1 MSTGRVWSGLVVAL
15 VGLGGCASAEPEA
28 DVSWREPAR
37 YAYTLESS
45 CGERALIGVFR
56 ISVEGGRVVDAE
68 GLDKSA
74 ERTVESAAA
83 GVVPTLGELVEEL
96 NVARRERIAGGD
108 ELEIAAERADGSL
121 RRWTPIWVV
130 TADGQVF
137 VRTWHRRETGWYG
150 DAVRS
155 RRARI
160 RAGGLE
166 ADVVVNDVGAEGRAA
181 VDDAYRAKYGRYGNG
196 SVGPMVAEAAAVSTL
211 RLDPNRGV

>member
-28 DVSWREPAR
+28 DVSWREPAK

-96 NVARRERIAGGD
+96 NVARRE
-108 ELEIAAERADGSL
+108 
-121 RRWTPIWVV
+121 
-130 TADGQVF
+130 
-137 VRTWHRRETGWYG
+137 
-150 DAVRS
+150 
-155 RRARI
+155 
-160 RAGGLE
+160 
-166 ADVVVNDVGAEGRAA
+166 GAEKAEIEMTDGRPGRITIDPRANS
-181 VDDAYRAKYGRYGNG
+181 VDDESCYVINDFR
-196 SVGPMVAEAAAVSTL
+196 PAA
-211 RLDPNRGV
+211 D